1 MPTLNWIGKDAVVNH
16 HMKVPFR
23 LLKDVPDL
31 ACGDPGSG
39 NLIVQGDNLEAL
51 KALLPYYAGQVKC
64 IYIDPPYNT
73 GNEGWAYNDNV
84 NSPIIRDWLG
94 KVVGKEGETLD
105 RHDRWLCMMYPR
117 LALLRQFLR
126 DDGTIFVSLDDN
138 EAALCRLL
146 MNEIFGS
153 HNFIATIAWQRR
165 ISPDARLGLSQA
177 HDHILVFGKQLD
189 KVSFNKV
196 PVNPEQEKN
205 FKNPDDD
212 KRGPWVSTD
221 FTAPGWRPNQMY
233 TLKSPGGIMF
243 EPPPG
248 RCWKN
253 IESEFTRL
261 LGEERMWFGKDGK
274 ARPRV
279 KTYLSETEGVSTWTW
294 WPHTEAGHNQEAKQ
308 EINSILCHEV
318 PFDTP
323 KPTRLIERILQI
335 ATNPGDLVMDSFAGS
350 GTTGHA
356 VLKMN
361 AAGAVDAASSPR
373 IGVGVDAASAP
384 RFSETNLFDAQ
395 RGGDAA
401 STANLQRGGDAAS
414 TGDAVVNWK
423 TYFDPKQPIGFLRGG
438 NLPHWRQQGATYFV
452 TWRTADSMPAE
463 RVQRWVSERSAW
475 LEHHPEPHDI
485 ATQAEYDTLF
495 SGRWE
500 QWLDESLG
508 ACELQRPEIHA
519 LMETALRSFDN
530 DHYRLEDM
538 AIMPNHV
545 HVLVTPLGKHTLSDI
560 IQNWKSYTA
569 HAINERLGGKGSFWQ
584 KENFDHIVR
593 NADEMAR
600 IRDYVRGQHVDA
612 AGTLREGER
621 GGDAA
626 STKPRR
632 FILVEMEPKI
642 AREVTAERVR
652 RVAEGYTNAKGVSVE
667 GLGGGFRYCELGEP
681 LFDETGMIRE
691 TVKFSE
697 LARHV
702 FFSETGEPLPRARV
716 LNTPLIG
723 EYNGVGIYLL
733 YNGILG
739 DDSVNG
745 GNVLTRQILAKLPPF
760 DGPKVIYCAGC
771 LLSRDR
777 LQAER
782 ITIRQT
788 PYEIKVS

>member
-31 ACGDPGSG
+31 ACGDSGSG

-189 KVSFNKV
+189 KVSFNRV

-233 TLKSPGGIMF
+233 TLKSPGGITF

-361 AAGAVDAASSPR
+361 AANTVRAETAKNAEEDSLFKTSADSASSVR
-373 IGVGVDAASAP
+373 NFSMNAENSVRAENTEGAEVKTLLETSAV
-384 RFSETNLFDAQ
+384 S
-395 RGGDAA
+395 
-401 STANLQRGGDAAS
+401 
-414 TGDAVVNWK
+414 AVSA
-423 TYFDPKQPIGFLRGG
+423 R
-438 NLPHWRQQGATYFV
+438 NLP
-452 TWRTADSMPAE
+452 
-463 RVQRWVSERSAW
+463 
-475 LEHHPEPHDI
+475 
-485 ATQAEYDTLF
+485 
-495 SGRWE
+495 
-500 QWLDESLG
+500 
-508 ACELQRPEIHA
+508 
-519 LMETALRSFDN
+519 
-530 DHYRLEDM
+530 
-538 AIMPNHV
+538 PN
-545 HVLVTPLGKHTLSDI
+545 
-560 IQNWKSYTA
+560 
-569 HAINERLGGKGSFWQ
+569 
-584 KENFDHIVR
+584 
-593 NADEMAR
+593 
-600 IRDYVRGQHVDA
+600 
-612 AGTLREGER
+612 
-621 GGDAA
+621 
-626 STKPRR
+626 RR